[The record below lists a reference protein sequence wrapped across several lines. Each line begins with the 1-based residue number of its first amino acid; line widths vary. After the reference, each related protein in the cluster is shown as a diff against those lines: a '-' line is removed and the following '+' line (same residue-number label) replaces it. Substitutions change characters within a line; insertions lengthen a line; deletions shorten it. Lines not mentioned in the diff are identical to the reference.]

1 MAVMELCLDGLPA
14 GKGMDVP
21 VKKSISSVWE
31 KCQLVFPG
39 YRAGKVTELCM
50 EKCKGLQHVSC
61 LFPEKTVLGRV
72 GKRAYGSRKPLIRMG
87 TCCFQKGNSGFINGG
102 KLFEYIIKCHGSILL
117 FMVWDHNR
125 RIPVICQVR
134 LCWYK
139 YRVYCGSGESA

>member
-87 TCCFQKGNSGFINGG
+87 TCCIFKRETAALSMAASCLNTSSNVMVVSSFSWFGT
-102 KLFEYIIKCHGSILL
+102 IIEE
-117 FMVWDHNR
+117 FR
-125 RIPVICQVR
+125 
-134 LCWYK
+134 
-139 YRVYCGSGESA
+139 